1 MCYAIKYA
9 GKDFSFLEN
18 NENIKGTRK
27 KRQVQDTSN
36 QFAVFKYEQPD
47 YCCSEACSE
56 KLCYEIAVCLKYP
69 CARIEVAK
77 FENYILKS
85 KTYIYKENSSQRYKH
100 FELIEYLIEL
110 YPEEMKEEI

>member
-47 YCCSEACSE
+47 YCCSE
-56 KLCYEIAVCLKYP
+56 L
-69 CARIEVAK
+69 
-77 FENYILKS
+77 F
-85 KTYIYKENSSQRYKH
+85 
-100 FELIEYLIEL
+100 
-110 YPEEMKEEI
+110 